1 MICVYLFVLLIACA
15 GPVEER
21 PPAVR
26 VPPGENIAGLKIVTE
41 DGGHLA
47 WSKKTNQIAF
57 DRLGKDGYFDL
68 WLMNPDGTGQKC
80 LTSNHPLLP
89 NKHIGQPAW
98 HPSGKLLVIQA
109 QKAHVPRYA
118 DTKCTPG
125 AGALN
130 DLWIITPD
138 GKHAWKI
145 HAVRDTVSK
154 DAAGVL
160 HPHFSNDGTRLFW
173 AERIRDNGRPFG
185 EWILRIA
192 DFYFDETSG
201 PRLGAIRDYNPGGKS
216 AFFESHNFSPDDR
229 YVLFTGNP
237 DGPLEIY
244 EMNVANGSTRRLTHH
259 SPMTWDEHAHY
270 APDGKRIVWMSS
282 KDLRFRIKPF
292 DLQTD
297 FWLMNLDG
305 SCKERLTRFH
315 EPQHPHYLGRSFAV
329 AADSDWSP
337 SGNQIMGLV
346 ITNRPD
352 TRRRGSGI
360 IVLIDLPTRLTIIGN
375 PTSSHITRA
384 ESKNR

>member
-1 MICVYLFVLLIACA
+1 MINAPLLRVLCFSFLLLLGACA
-15 GPVEER
+15 GPVEQR

-26 VPPGENIAGLKIVTE
+26 VPPGQDIAGLKIITE

-47 WSKKTNQIAF
+47 WSKRTNQIAF

-68 WLMNPDGTGQKC
+68 WVMNPDGTGQKC
-80 LTSNHPLLP
+80 LTSEHPVLP

-98 HPSGKLLVIQA
+98 HPGGKLLVIQA

-130 DLWIITPD
+130 DLWVITAD
-138 GKHAWKI
+138 GSRAWEI
-145 HAVRDTVSK
+145 HTVSDTVSK

-173 AERIRDNGRPFG
+173 AERIRSSRRPFG

-192 DFYFDETSG
+192 DFYFDENSG
-201 PRLGAIRDYNPGGKS
+201 PRLGAIRDYNPGGRS

-229 YVLFTGNP
+229 HVLFTGNQ

-244 EMNVANGSTRRLTHH
+244 EMNVASGSTRRVTQH
-259 SPMTWDEHAHY
+259 SAMIWDEHAQY
-270 APDGKRIVWMSS
+270 SPDGKRIVWMSS
-282 KDLRFRIKPF
+282 TDLKFRIKPF

-297 FWLMNLDG
+297 YWIMNTDG
-305 SCKERLTRFH
+305 SRKSRLTRFH
-315 EPQHPHYLGRSFAV
+315 ASWHPHHLASAFAV
-329 AADSDWSP
+329 AADLDWSP
-337 SGNQIMGLV
+337 EGNQIMGLV
-346 ITNRPD
+346 ITGRPD
-352 TRRRGSGI
+352 TRRRGSGL
-360 IVLIDLPTRLTIIGN
+360 IVLIDLPAR
-375 PTSSHITRA
+375 
-384 ESKNR
+384 

>member
-1 MICVYLFVLLIACA
+1 MMSIWIQRIFYFIVFLLLAACT
-15 GPVEER
+15 GPVQEHPREA
-21 PPAVR
+21 PP
-26 VPPGENIAGLKIVTE
+26 PPVKNMADLQIITQ

-47 WSKKTNQIAF
+47 WSKKYKKVAF

-68 WLMNPDGTGQKC
+68 WLMNPDGTGQKS
-80 LTSNHPLLP
+80 LTSDHPLLP

-98 HPSGKLLVIQA
+98 HPSGRLLVIQA

-130 DLWIITPD
+130 DLWVITSD
-138 GKHAWKI
+138 GKQAWKI
-145 HAVRDTVSK
+145 HTVRDEVSK
-154 DAAGVL
+154 NAAGVL

-173 AERIRDNGRPFG
+173 SERIRHNEKPFG

-192 DFYFDETSG
+192 DFYFNPNSG

-229 YVLFTGNP
+229 HVLFTGNQ

-244 EMNVANGSTRRLTHH
+244 ELNIETGNARRLTHH

-270 APDGKRIVWMSS
+270 APDGRSIVWMSS
-282 KDLRFRIKPF
+282 LHLRFKIKPF

-297 FWLMNLDG
+297 FWIMNRDG
-305 SCKERLTRFH
+305 TQQKRLTWFH
-315 EPQHPHYLGRSFAV
+315 APRYPHYLARSFAV
-329 AADSDWSP
+329 AADLEWSP
-337 SGNQIMGLV
+337 SGDQIMGLV
-346 ITNRPD
+346 ITGRPD
-352 TRRRGSGI
+352 TRRRGSGL
-360 IVLIDLPTRLTIIGN
+360 IVLLDLPIIY
-375 PTSSHITRA
+375 R
-384 ESKNR
+384 

>member
-1 MICVYLFVLLIACA
+1 MMNAWLQRIICISLFILLAACA
-15 GPVEER
+15 GSVEEH
-21 PPAVR
+21 PPEVVA
-26 VPPGENIAGLKIVTE
+26 PPGKNIARLQIITE

-47 WSKKTNQIAF
+47 WSKKTNKIAF
-57 DRLGKDGYFDL
+57 DRLGNDGYYDL
-68 WLMNPDGTGQKC
+68 WVMNPDGTGQKC

-130 DLWIITPD
+130 DLWISTPD
-138 GKHAWKI
+138 GKQAWKI

-173 AERIRDNGRPFG
+173 AERIRSNGKPFG

-192 DFYFDETSG
+192 DFYFDNDSR

-229 YVLFTGNP
+229 HVLFTGNQ

-244 EMNVANGSTRRLTHH
+244 EMNVQTGSTRRLTHH
-259 SPMTWDEHAHY
+259 SPMTWDEHSHY
-270 APDGKRIVWMSS
+270 GPDGKKIVWMSS
-282 KDLRFRIKPF
+282 KHLRFKVKPF
-292 DLQTD
+292 DLQAD
-297 FWLMNLDG
+297 FWMMNRDG
-305 SCKERLTRFH
+305 THKKRLTWFH
-315 EPQHPHYLGRSFAV
+315 APKYPHYLDQSFAV
-329 AADSDWSP
+329 AADFDWSP
-337 SGNQIMGLV
+337 GGDQIMGLV

-352 TRRRGSGI
+352 TRRRGSGL
-360 IVLIDLPTRLTIIGN
+360 IVLIDLPIR
-375 PTSSHITRA
+375 
-384 ESKNR
+384 